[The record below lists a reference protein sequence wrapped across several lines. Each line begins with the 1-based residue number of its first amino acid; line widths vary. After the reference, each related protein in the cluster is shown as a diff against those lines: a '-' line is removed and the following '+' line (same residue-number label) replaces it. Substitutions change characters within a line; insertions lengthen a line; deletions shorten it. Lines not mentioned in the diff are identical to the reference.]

1 MVSFSASFYVCVNAQ
16 QESEQYYS
24 QIVYNGNRDSCTTCC
39 AVYNRNMPCRKE
51 QDLVVFM
58 CDINVGWSFGVDI
71 VGMETCMFI
80 MAT

>member
-1 MVSFSASFYVCVNAQ
+1 MHNIMFSLQTMKCTVND
-16 QESEQYYS
+16 
-24 QIVYNGNRDSCTTCC
+24 VYNDNRESCTCC

>member
-1 MVSFSASFYVCVNAQ
+1 MQNIMFSLQTMNCTVNC
-16 QESEQYYS
+16 
-24 QIVYNGNRDSCTTCC
+24 VYNANRDSCTC

-71 VGMETCMFI
+71 LGMETYGTQVCL
-80 MAT
+80 